1 MRRPIV
7 LILGDLEMNWNLWNL
22 ECHISSGVSPLLILE
37 WHLLAYLLVAH
48 RDSSGSG
55 EFLSWVFLSYE
66 LGHKSQFITFLNS
79 WIWMAQGSSQFL
91 ALIFI
96 LWARSQVV
104 NHHLAY
110 LLNLVAQGVI
120 LIPNII
126 FVPCIFFN
134 CFRFWVFR
142 MFWSHLHLRID
153 GSYLWC
159 IWSLA
164 VCY

>member
-1 MRRPIV
+1 
-7 LILGDLEMNWNLWNL
+7 
-22 ECHISSGVSPLLILE
+22 
-37 WHLLAYLLVAH
+37 
-48 RDSSGSG
+48 
-55 EFLSWVFLSYE
+55 
-66 LGHKSQFITFLNS
+66 
-79 WIWMAQGSSQFL
+79 MAQGSSQFL

-134 CFRFWVFR
+134 CFRF
-142 MFWSHLHLRID
+142 
-153 GSYLWC
+153 
-159 IWSLA
+159 
-164 VCY
+164 